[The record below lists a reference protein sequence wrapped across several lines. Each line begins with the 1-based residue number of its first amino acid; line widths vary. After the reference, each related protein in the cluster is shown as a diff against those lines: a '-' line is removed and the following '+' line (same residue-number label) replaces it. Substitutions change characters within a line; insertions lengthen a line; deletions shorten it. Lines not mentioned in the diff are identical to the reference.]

1 VALDR
6 IKHRM
11 HAETWFSFLKH
22 YPRQLLLHHDF
33 GPSLSYEE
41 WTVNDI
47 MKSALPVSVTLGLFA
62 MAIATF
68 AGVGI
73 GTLAAVAV
81 LPARD
86 AVDWQ
91 RVHLWWSDERFLPA
105 GDPERNDTQAW
116 NALLDQLD
124 LPGRNVHTMP
134 AADGPDGPDAQAA
147 ADRYAAELARFAD
160 PAVPGSDAPSFD
172 LLLLGMGPDG
182 HIASLF
188 PEHPG
193 IYEDKPSVIAVHN
206 SPKPPPNRLSM
217 TFRVIESA
225 REIWVVAAGPE
236 KAAAVKMALSGAGRV
251 QVPAAGAI
259 GRTRTLWLVDRAAA
273 AQLPP
278 GLNRIASP

>member
-1 VALDR
+1 MTGQGAGDR
-6 IKHRM
+6 QTLVVHRDAAVLAQAAAARLIVKLIDVQNTRELA
-11 HAETWFSFLKH
+11 HV
-22 YPRQLLLHHDF
+22 
-33 GPSLSYEE
+33 SL
-41 WTVNDI
+41 TGG
-47 MKSALPVSVTLGLFA
+47 T
-62 MAIATF
+62 
-68 AGVGI
+68 VGI
-73 GTLAAVAV
+73 GTLAAVAA

-91 RVHLWWSDERFLPA
+91 RVHLWWSDERFVPT
-105 GDPERNDTQAW
+105 GDGERNDTQAKA
-116 NALLDQLD
+116 ALLDQLEI
-124 LPGRNVHTMP
+124 PAGNVHTMP
-134 AADGPDGPDAQAA
+134 ATDGPDGPDAQAA
-147 ADRYAAELARFAD
+147 ADRYAAALAEYAD
-160 PAVPGSDAPSFD
+160 PSVPGSDAPSFD

-193 IYEDKPSVIAVHN
+193 THEDKPSVIAVHN

-225 REIWVVAAGPE
+225 REIWVVAAGAE

-259 GRTRTLWLVDRAAA
+259 GRYRTLWLVDRAAA

>member
-1 VALDR
+1 MTARGAGDKQTLV
-6 IKHRM
+6 IHRD
-11 HAETWFSFLKH
+11 AAVLAQAAAARLIVKLIDVQNARETAH
-22 YPRQLLLHHDF
+22 V
-33 GPSLSYEE
+33 SL
-41 WTVNDI
+41 TGG
-47 MKSALPVSVTLGLFA
+47 T
-62 MAIATF
+62 
-68 AGVGI
+68 VGI
-73 GTLAAVAV
+73 GTLAAVAA

-91 RVHLWWSDERFLPA
+91 RVHLWWSDERFLPE
-105 GDPERNDTQAW
+105 GDPERNDTQAKS
-116 NALLDQLD
+116 ALLDHLD
-124 LPGRNVHTMP
+124 LPPANVHTMP
-134 AADGPDGPDAQAA
+134 ATDGPDGPDAQSA
-147 ADRYAAELARFAD
+147 ADRYAADLARFAD
-160 PAVPGSDAPSFD
+160 PAVSGSDAPAFD
-172 LLLLGMGPDG
+172 VLLLGMGPDG

-193 IYEDKPSVIAVHN
+193 VYEDKPSVIAVHN

-225 REIWVVAAGPE
+225 REIWVVAAGAE

-259 GRTRTLWLVDRAAA
+259 GRSRTLWLVDRAAA

>member
-1 VALDR
+1 MTGRGAGDDKTLV
-6 IKHRM
+6 I
-11 HAETWFSFLKH
+11 
-22 YPRQLLLHHDF
+22 HHDA
-33 GPSLSYEE
+33 GVLAQAAAARLVVKLIDVLNARDLAHVSL
-41 WTVNDI
+41 TGG
-47 MKSALPVSVTLGLFA
+47 T
-62 MAIATF
+62 
-68 AGVGI
+68 VGI
-73 GTLAAVAV
+73 GTLAAVAT

-86 AVDWQ
+86 AVDWN
-91 RVHLWWSDERFLPA
+91 RVHLWWSDERFLPT
-105 GDPERNDTQAW
+105 GDPERNDTQAKS
-116 NALLDQLD
+116 ALLDQLD
-124 LPGRNVHTMP
+124 LPAGHVHAMP
-134 AADGPDGPDAQAA
+134 ATDGPDGPDAQAA
-147 ADRYAAELARFAD
+147 ADRYAADLAAFAD
-160 PAVPGSDAPSFD
+160 PSRPGADAPAFD

-193 IYEDKPSVIAVHN
+193 THEEKPSVIAVHN

-225 REIWVVAAGPE
+225 REIWVVAAGAE

-259 GRTRTLWLVDRAAA
+259 GRSRTLWLVDRAAS